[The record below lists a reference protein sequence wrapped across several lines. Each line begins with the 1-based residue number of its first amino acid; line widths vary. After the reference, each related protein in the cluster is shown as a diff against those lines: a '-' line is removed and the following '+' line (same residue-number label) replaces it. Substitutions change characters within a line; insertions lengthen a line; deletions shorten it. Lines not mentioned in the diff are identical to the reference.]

1 MSLPESFTRPPTH
14 EETAAD
20 VADSASAE
28 SLSPVPVTRL
38 VVRAFWW
45 LAHHAVARP
54 LALAFPVRRM
64 FQFSAWT
71 LGRRNM

>member
-1 MSLPESFTRPPTH
+1 MSLPESFIRPPTH

-20 VADSASAE
+20 VADAAAVE
-28 SLSPVPVTRL
+28 SPSPAPAARL
-38 VVRAFWW
+38 VARMFWW

-54 LALAFPVRRM
+54 LALVFPVRHM
-64 FQFSAWT
+64 FRFSAWT

>member
-1 MSLPESFTRPPTH
+1 MSLPESYTRPPTH

-20 VADSASAE
+20 VADSALIAGS
-28 SLSPVPVTRL
+28 SPAPAARL
-38 VVRAFWW
+38 VVRGFWW

-54 LALAFPVRRM
+54 LALVFPVRRM
-64 FQFSAWT
+64 FWFSAWT